1 MSVKEVIQIESETAT
16 GEPVRIPFEFADKSS
31 IPEGKYP
38 GDCIIVKP
46 ITVRTWFKLKPLLV
60 MIEQKD
66 IDILTTKEGVEFDSE
81 TAKVIFKYSELL
93 FEIVCAGIH
102 NRQGEMPGWFKDTLK
117 DNCTWHD
124 IYILLNAILFRIR
137 FNSFSSSITLAK
149 SVSPLSEEEIIA
161 LQENR
166 MTWNPNQP
174 SCS

>member
-31 IPEGKYP
+31 IPEGKNP
-38 GDCIIVKP
+38 GDCIIIKP
-46 ITVRTWFKLKPLLV
+46 ITLRTWFKLKPLLV

-66 IDILTTKEGVEFDSE
+66 IDLLTAKEGVEFDSE

-93 FEIVCAGIH
+93 FEIVCLGIR
-102 NRQGEMPGWFKDTLK
+102 NRKGEMPEWFKDVLK

-137 FNSFSSSITLAK
+137 FNSFSSSIILAK
-149 SVSPLSEEEIIA
+149 SVSPQSEEEIIA
-161 LQENR
+161 LQENK
-166 MTWNPNQP
+166 MTWSPNQP